1 MATLTVQSISR
12 SGLKPTMASASGSG
26 DKFPHAAN
34 RFIEVDNGSGS
45 SVDVTVASQ
54 YSSAPQGLD
63 SADLTVAVPAGERRL
78 VGPFSERAFADSNGD
93 VNVSYSATTSVTVA
107 AIELP

>member
-1 MATLTVQSISR
+1 MATLSVQSISR

-26 DKFPHAAN
+26 DKFPHAPN
-34 RFIEVDNGSGS
+34 RYIEVDNGSGS

-54 YSSAPQGLD
+54 YSGVPQGL
-63 SADLTVAVPAGERRL
+63 SSSDLTVAVPAGERRL
-78 VGPFSERAFADSNGD
+78 IGPFSERAFADTDGN
-93 VNVSYSATTSVTVA
+93 VNMSYSASSSVTVA